1 MQISDYIPFNV
12 PLFFDLTHF
21 RCLGKN
27 PYNNFDAFLE
37 NVKYHKFFWDYLT
50 FSIPQMSNEHLK
62 KGQFVFP
69 TLYCELGI
77 FIIFTLFCIP
87 LIWLFNLV
95 NWLWIDNLFF
105 SSPNNSV
112 LHQLKPDEP
121 VQSRNYLK
129 KVVMKRWK
137 IWQTYSTNTRIHL
150 GLFLYLSVFV
160 ACITFLV

>member
-1 MQISDYIPFNV
+1 MQINGYIPSNV
-12 PLFFDLTHF
+12 IKCLYFLIWPIFEAWAEILTIVSMLFWKMEDITI
-21 RCLGKN
+21 
-27 PYNNFDAFLE
+27 
-37 NVKYHKFFWDYLT
+37 FFWDYLT

-77 FIIFTLFCIP
+77 FIIFTLFYIS
-87 LIWLFNLV
+87 LIWLFNSV
-95 NWLWIDNLFF
+95 NWLSIDNLFF

-112 LHQLKPDEP
+112 LHQLKPEEP

-137 IWQTYSTNTRIHL
+137 IWQTYSINTRIHL
-150 GLFLYLSVFV
+150 GLFF
-160 ACITFLV
+160 IFF